1 MEFRS
6 FSRIVFLMALFSATF
21 LRAQDTAS
29 VTGTVRDT
37 SGAIIANSQVT
48 VSSPERGI
56 KRETTTNSDGGYSV
70 PALPVPASYDITVTA
85 PGL

>member
-37 SGAIIANSQVT
+37 SGAIIANSEVT